1 MRTAVLAALFV
12 LVAAASSFAAD
23 PSAKPQPKAGK
34 PGASPAASAT
44 PAAKPKEP
52 EKGECTGTTKD
63 GTSYRATASDY
74 QACLREVT
82 GSVKSNFC
90 KDGLMQV
97 EFTFHRGGQKPIL
110 STAVCN

>member
-1 MRTAVLAALFV
+1 MRTAVLAAFFV
-12 LVAAASSFAAD
+12 LAAASSLAAD
-23 PSAKPQPKAGK
+23 PSAKPLPKAGK
-34 PGASPAASAT
+34 PAASAT
-44 PAAKPKEP
+44 PVAKAKDP
-52 EKGECTGTTKD
+52 EKGECTGTAKD
-63 GTSYRATASDY
+63 GTTYRATANDY
-74 QACLREVT
+74 QACLREIT